1 MHVQE
6 PFLSSASSTIGTL
19 VLFLRNGSCF
29 CAVQGSCGR
38 RCFDGP
44 EAVVRRGLCDT
55 KSSDEA
61 AAALAAAMVAASSAP
76 AMAEV
81 PTFSVFGFGSG
92 QSDAYSQN
100 DNPINPYSQFSE
112 VGADT
117 VYKAR
122 NVDEVARKTKAL
134 QAALKRFE
142 TTPEY
147 IATKQAQ
154 NLKANLLEAGGS
166 LKEDMYYF
174 SGEEGL
180 QGLWKGP
187 SVCSEGWHPGRWW
200 PEQAVGPRSWG
211 TTLQPPDSCWVE
223 GSLQFQVGTLGLRC
237 GVRRGFFPS

>member
-1 MHVQE
+1 MDFWE
-6 PFLSSASSTIGTL
+6 PFFELAIAIQVVQLLGPAMAQAFALSKAL
-19 VLFLRNGSCF
+19 VAAGALMALRLLSG
-29 CAVQGSCGR
+29 
-38 RCFDGP
+38 
-44 EAVVRRGLCDT
+44 EAFVT
-55 KSSDEA
+55 PKQHNEA

-174 SGEEGL
+174 SGEEGS
-180 QGLWKGP
+180 KAF
-187 SVCSEGWHPGRWW
+187 EKAR
-200 PEQAVGPRSWG
+200 
-211 TTLQPPDSCWVE
+211 
-223 GSLQFQVGTLGLRC
+223 QFAQKVGTLGVDGQNKQWARAAEDYTAVTKILAEWKDLSN
-237 GVRRGFFPS
+237 FK